1 MCGNT
6 MKRRELLKIKREVQN
21 ALFCSVFS
29 AKEQIYGEIEYI
41 NSRIWKVKEEVCCV
55 LDECKNID
63 ELLNITDF
71 TLTDTIIDIIGNF
84 GNLLINVE
92 KKYHNDLIHAGE
104 NIFNKYGI
112 KGLNSDCIEL
122 CEFEFT
128 KDDKDWIIKESD
140 NLIYESVREAIDYII
155 EDTQGYSNLARSFDY
170 KISEYKKWAKQII
183 SRGMEY
189 LAENLL
195 RKVIGYYIVELVNNI
210 KTTKKSFDLLIDR
223 NATLPKQFCDS
234 KADMKNDTNEEKRYT
249 IDSDSQDVLKINFI
263 SNTSSGKSTLINAI
277 LNTEILPVENRAC
290 KSTFCN
296 VLSNDT
302 MKHYEAVCY
311 ADDMITEVYPRQTI
325 TRDIMKEFNS
335 NDKVKYIDIEGTV
348 PVITSGNIRICLR
361 DTTVQNNSMDE
372 NQKKVIRKIIKEKNS
387 LVIYVIDAT
396 QIIIKDDE
404 CLLKTISNEMSQCGK
419 QSMERFIFVVNKCDA
434 IDEERGETADKI
446 LQDVREYLK
455 EFDITEPTLIPTSA
469 RMALII
475 RKNMRGELLSRN
487 ERSTL
492 NEIEDFIE
500 VEELHYEEFAT
511 LTSTVKEKLKDKIR
525 EYGCDEDNRGLKAL
539 IHTGVPALEE
549 VINRYIEKYI
559 YNVDNEEYSSINR
572 KDTHN
577 SDSNV
582 CYQANRESFLS
593 NDFFPTGI
601 TVDEGSIFPM
611 VVMATM
617 SSGKSTLINALLGGQ
632 VLPSKNEACTAKKY
646 MILDDDQS
654 DGTTIYITYKNGQT
668 LIEKENIAEELER
681 ANNNEEVVEVLIKD
695 DIKGVL
701 NTDRA
706 LLVVDTPGP
715 NNSRDESHEKVMED
729 VISKVKGGLFLYV
742 MNATQMGINDDKY
755 LLWKIREQIKAN
767 PKISLIFVLNK
778 VDQLDED
785 RGESVEQFVSIAKEY
800 LLSNGIEKPYIIPVS
815 ALSASLFKKVLNGLE
830 LTRNEYR
837 SFCDC
842 YDVYQPK
849 DYSMRSFA
857 ITDTLKNQ
865 NDKVQVRGME
875 YMIRDLNRAIDN
887 TGIRLL
893 EEEIQKAQILSSGII
908 KNTVNVCGG
917 K

>member
-55 LDECKNID
+55 LDKCKNID

-71 TLTDTIIDIIGNF
+71 TLTDAINDIIANF
-84 GNLLINVE
+84 GNLLTNVE
-92 KKYHNDLIHAGE
+92 KKYHDDVIHTGE
-104 NIFNKYGI
+104 IIFNKYGI
-112 KGLNSDCIEL
+112 KGLNSDCIDLCKFEL
-122 CEFEFT
+122 T

-140 NLIYESVREAIDYII
+140 NLIYETVREAIDYII
-155 EDTQGYSNLARSFDY
+155 EDAQGYSNSACSFDH
-170 KISEYKKWAKQII
+170 KITEYKKWAKQII
-183 SRGMEY
+183 SGGMDY
-189 LAENLL
+189 LVENLL
-195 RKVIGYYIVELVNNI
+195 RKVIEYYIVELVNNI
-210 KTTKKSFDLLIDR
+210 KITKKSFDLLIDR
-223 NATLPKQFCDS
+223 NADLPKQFCDS
-234 KADMKNDTNEEKRYT
+234 KVEIKDDTNEEKRYI
-249 IDSDSQDVLKINFI
+249 ID
-263 SNTSSGKSTLINAI
+263 
-277 LNTEILPVENRAC
+277 
-290 KSTFCN
+290 
-296 VLSNDT
+296 
-302 MKHYEAVCY
+302 
-311 ADDMITEVYPRQTI
+311 
-325 TRDIMKEFNS
+325 
-335 NDKVKYIDIEGTV
+335 
-348 PVITSGNIRICLR
+348 
-361 DTTVQNNSMDE
+361 
-372 NQKKVIRKIIKEKNS
+372 
-387 LVIYVIDAT
+387 
-396 QIIIKDDE
+396 
-404 CLLKTISNEMSQCGK
+404 
-419 QSMERFIFVVNKCDA
+419 
-434 IDEERGETADKI
+434 
-446 LQDVREYLK
+446 
-455 EFDITEPTLIPTSA
+455 
-469 RMALII
+469 
-475 RKNMRGELLSRN
+475 
-487 ERSTL
+487 
-492 NEIEDFIE
+492 
-500 VEELHYEEFAT
+500 
-511 LTSTVKEKLKDKIR
+511 
-525 EYGCDEDNRGLKAL
+525 
-539 IHTGVPALEE
+539 
-549 VINRYIEKYI
+549 IEKYI
-559 YNVDNEEYSSINR
+559 CNVDNEEYSSINR

-593 NDFFPTGI
+593 NDFFPSGI
-601 TVDEGSIFPM
+601 SVDEGSIFPM

-668 LIEKENIAEELER
+668 LIEKENISEELER

-715 NNSRDESHEKVMED
+715 NNSRDKSHEKVMED

-755 LLWKIREQIKAN
+755 LLWKIREQITEN

-785 RGESVEQFVSIAKEY
+785 RGESIEQFVSIAKEY

-815 ALSASLFKKVLNGLE
+815 ALSASLFKKVLNGVE

-865 NDKVQVRGME
+865 NDKVQVRGTE